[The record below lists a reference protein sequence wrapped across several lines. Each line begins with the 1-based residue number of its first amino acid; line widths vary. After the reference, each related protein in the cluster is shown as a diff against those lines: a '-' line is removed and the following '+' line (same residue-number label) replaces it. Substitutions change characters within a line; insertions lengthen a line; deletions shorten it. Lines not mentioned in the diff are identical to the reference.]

1 MTRYFRISLL
11 MLMILGSQ
19 LMAQVAHAQ
28 CAMCRA
34 TVENSI
40 SDGGTSL
47 AAGLN
52 TGILYLGAFPYLLV
66 ALIAFLWYRNSKR
79 YTEETRRKYRALTD
93 Q

>member
-1 MTRYFRISLL
+1 MKY
-11 MLMILGSQ
+11 ILKI
-19 LMAQVAHAQ
+19 LTVALVGFFWNLHSAWAQ

-40 SDGGTSL
+40 SDGDTSF

-66 ALIAFLWYRNSKR
+66 VLIAYLWLKSSRK
-79 YTEETRRKYRALTD
+79 YTESKKEKYRALIK
-93 Q
+93 